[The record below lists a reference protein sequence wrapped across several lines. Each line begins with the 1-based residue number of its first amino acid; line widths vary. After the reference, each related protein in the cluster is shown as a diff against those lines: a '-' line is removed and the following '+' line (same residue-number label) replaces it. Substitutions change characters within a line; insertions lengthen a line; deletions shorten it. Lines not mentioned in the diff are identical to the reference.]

1 MRRFSVPVL
10 VPFPIVHFVFFNAEP
25 QRTQRIAEEK
35 ALNSA
40 VLPARL
46 EGFSAAGR
54 RDLRVSALR
63 TIRPRAQ
70 CSFLGMALA
79 LLLGL
84 FSHSGAQT
92 RESLFPE
99 IKGWQL
105 TIEETVYTPNNLWDV
120 IDGAADLFLEYN
132 FVDLH
137 IARYQKSADLE
148 IKVEFYRHK
157 SAVDAFGM
165 YSQERYPDYH
175 FIDLGTQGYLEKGAL
190 NFLCGEY
197 YIKISTV
204 QSEKAAQDGLMTIGG
219 SLEKRLKRTKSWPSL
234 IAAFPT
240 KGRQANTEQYV
251 ARNFLGYSFFN
262 NVFTASYNDGASLM
276 AFIIRLESPD
286 EASKTIET
294 YLATL
299 PKEGKS
305 KTEGGR
311 FRVRDPHNGILTF
324 ILNQNNIYGVIGAED
339 KISETLLTELGRRLA
354 GVH

>member
-1 MRRFSVPVL
+1 MFS
-10 VPFPIVHFVFFNAEP
+10 A
-25 QRTQRIAEEK
+25 RT
-35 ALNSA
+35 A
-40 VLPARL
+40 VLL
-46 EGFSAAGR
+46 
-54 RDLRVSALR
+54 LVC
-63 TIRPRAQ
+63 
-70 CSFLGMALA
+70 CSVT
-79 LLLGL
+79 
-84 FSHSGAQT
+84 GAQI

-99 IKGWQL
+99 VKGWKL

-132 FVDLH
+132 FVDLT

-148 IKVEFYRHK
+148 IKVELYRHK

-175 FIDLGTQGYLEKGAL
+175 FIDLGTQGYVEKGTV

-204 QSEKAAQDGLMTIGG
+204 QSEQAAQDGLMTIGG

-234 IAAFPT
+234 IAVFPT
-240 KGRQANTEQYV
+240 KGKQANTEQYV

-262 NVFTASYNDGASLM
+262 SVFTAVYNDGAALK
-276 AFIIRLESPD
+276 AFIMRLQSPD

-294 YLATL
+294 YLAAL

-311 FRVRDPHNGILTF
+311 FRVRDPHNGVITF
-324 ILNQNNIYGVIGAED
+324 ILDKNTIYGVLGAEVTT
-339 KISETLLTELGRRLA
+339 SEALLTELGRGLA

>member
-1 MRRFSVPVL
+1 MRMFS
-10 VPFPIVHFVFFNAEP
+10 A
-25 QRTQRIAEEK
+25 RT
-35 ALNSA
+35 A
-40 VLPARL
+40 VLL
-46 EGFSAAGR
+46 
-54 RDLRVSALR
+54 LVC
-63 TIRPRAQ
+63 
-70 CSFLGMALA
+70 CSVT
-79 LLLGL
+79 
-84 FSHSGAQT
+84 GAQI

-99 IKGWQL
+99 VKGWKL

-148 IKVEFYRHK
+148 IKVELYRHK

-175 FIDLGTQGYLEKGAL
+175 FMDLGTQGYVEKGVL

-204 QSEKAAQDGLMTIGG
+204 QSEKAAQAGLMTIGG

-234 IAAFPT
+234 IAAFPA
-240 KGRQANTEQYV
+240 KGKQANTEQYV

-262 NVFTASYNDGASLM
+262 NVFTASYNDGSGLK
-276 AFIIRLESPD
+276 AFIIRFGSSD
-286 EASKTIET
+286 EASKTIDT

-299 PKEGKS
+299 PKEGTS

-311 FRVRDPHNGILTF
+311 FRVRDPHNGVITF
-324 ILNQNNIYGVIGAED
+324 ILNQNDICGVLGAED
-339 KISETLLTELGRRLA
+339 KYAEALLTELGQNLG
-354 GVH
+354 GVQ

>member
-1 MRRFSVPVL
+1 VTLWRHFSTGPL
-10 VPFPIVHFVFFNAEP
+10 V
-25 QRTQRIAEEK
+25 
-35 ALNSA
+35 
-40 VLPARL
+40 
-46 EGFSAAGR
+46 
-54 RDLRVSALR
+54 
-63 TIRPRAQ
+63 
-70 CSFLGMALA
+70 

-84 FSHSGAQT
+84 FSVSGAQT
-92 RESLFPE
+92 RELLFPE
-99 IKGWQL
+99 IKGWKL

-137 IARYQKSADLE
+137 IGRYQKSADLE
-148 IKVEFYRHK
+148 IKVELYRHK

-175 FIDLGTQGYLEKGAL
+175 FIDLGTQGYVEKGAL
-190 NFLCGEY
+190 NFLCGDY

-204 QSEKAAQDGLMTIGG
+204 QSEKAAQDGLMTIGEA
-219 SLEKRLKRTKSWPSL
+219 LEKRLKRTKSWPSL

-240 KGRQANTEQYV
+240 QGKQANTEQYV

-262 NVFTASYNDGASLM
+262 NVFTVSYNDGNALK
-276 AFIIRLESPD
+276 AFIIRLGSPG
-286 EASKTIET
+286 EASETIDT

-311 FRVRDPHNGILTF
+311 TRVGDPHNGIITF
-324 ILNQNNIYGVIGAED
+324 ILDQNTIYGVLGAGGKNSED
-339 KISETLLTELGRRLA
+339 LLTELGRSLA
-354 GVH
+354 GVQ

>member
-10 VPFPIVHFVFFNAEP
+10 VPFPIAHSIFFNAEP
-25 QRTQRIAEEK
+25 PRQKNRGKQRTQRIAEEE
-35 ALNSA
+35 AIDSA
-40 VLPARL
+40 VLR
-46 EGFSAAGR
+46 E
-54 RDLRVSALR
+54 LRVSALR
-63 TIRPRAQ
+63 TIKPKTQ
-70 CSFLGMALA
+70 YSFLGVALVLLLA
-79 LLLGL
+79 L
-84 FSHSGAQT
+84 FSVSGAQT
-92 RESLFPE
+92 RESLFPG
-99 IKGWQL
+99 IKGWKL
-105 TIEETVYTPNNLWDV
+105 TIEETVYTPNTLWDV

-148 IKVEFYRHK
+148 IKVELYRHK
-157 SAVDAFGM
+157 SGVDAFGM

-175 FIDLGTQGYLEKGAL
+175 FIDLGTQGYVEKGTV

-197 YIKISTV
+197 YIKISTI
-204 QSEKAAQDGLMTIGG
+204 QSEQAAQAGLMTIGKE
-219 SLEKRLKRTKSWPSL
+219 LEKRLKRTKSWPSL

-240 KGRQANTEQYV
+240 KGKQANMEQYV

-262 NVFTASYNDGASLM
+262 SVFTASYNDGAAVK

-286 EASKTIET
+286 EASKTIDA

-311 FRVRDPHNGILTF
+311 FRVRDPHNGVITF
-324 ILNQNNIYGVIGAED
+324 ILDQNKICGVLGAED
-339 KISETLLTELGRRLA
+339 KTSEALLTELGRRLA
-354 GVH
+354 GVQ

>member
-1 MRRFSVPVL
+1 MFS
-10 VPFPIVHFVFFNAEP
+10 A
-25 QRTQRIAEEK
+25 RT
-35 ALNSA
+35 A
-40 VLPARL
+40 VLL
-46 EGFSAAGR
+46 LVCCSA
-54 RDLRVSALR
+54 
-63 TIRPRAQ
+63 T
-70 CSFLGMALA
+70 
-79 LLLGL
+79 
-84 FSHSGAQT
+84 GAQT

-99 IKGWQL
+99 VKGWKL
-105 TIEETVYTPNNLWDV
+105 TSEENVYTPNNLWDV

-148 IKVEFYRHK
+148 IKVELYRHK

-175 FIDLGTQGYLEKGAL
+175 FIDLGTQGYVEKGTV

-204 QSEKAAQDGLMTIGG
+204 QSELAAQDGLMTIGG

-234 IAAFPT
+234 IIAFPT
-240 KGRQANTEQYV
+240 KGKQANTEQYV

-262 NVFTASYNDGASLM
+262 SVFTASYNDGAALK
-276 AFIIRLESPD
+276 AFIIRFGSPD
-286 EASKTIET
+286 EASKTVDT

-299 PKEGKS
+299 PKEGTS

-311 FRVRDPHNGILTF
+311 FRVRDPHSGILTF
-324 ILNQNNIYGVIGAED
+324 ILNQNNICGVLGAED